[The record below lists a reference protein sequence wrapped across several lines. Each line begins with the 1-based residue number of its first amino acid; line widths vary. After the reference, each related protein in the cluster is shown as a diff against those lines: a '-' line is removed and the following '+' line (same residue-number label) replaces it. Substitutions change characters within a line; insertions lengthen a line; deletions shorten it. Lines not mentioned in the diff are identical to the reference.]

1 MFAEAFRAL
10 SVAERLLDRSISPLI
25 SFSGDIVQPLGS
37 IHLPFTIGTG
47 PYTATITTNFLVV
60 DCPTAYNVI
69 FGRTGINDLKAMVST
84 HMLLMKFPTPHG
96 NGYIRG
102 DQLSARSCYNTSVK
116 QQHLPGPKETLSVH
130 DQVTKTSLDEANL
143 DLPDSNNQPDDPR
156 DDSFT
161 QQAQPAEELEKVPIS
176 RDYPDRMVK
185 IGTTLSPPLRLALI
199 SFLKENTEVFAWSY
213 EDMPGIS
220 PDVICHRLSIDPKIK
235 PVRQKRRS
243 YDAERYEA
251 MKAEVE
257 KLKGIGFVREVNYP
271 TWVANVVLVKK
282 NPTKESLLLQK
293 VLWRMCVDYTDL
305 NKGCPKDSFPLPLI
319 DRLIDSTAGC
329 ELLSFMD
336 AYSGY
341 NQILM
346 NPSDQEHTAFTTDRG
361 LYCYKVMP
369 FGLKNAGATYQRL
382 VNSMFAEKIGK
393 SMEVYVDDMLV
404 KSKHADQHIT
414 NLSETFTILK
424 RYRMRLNPN
433 KCAFGVGSDKFLGFM
448 ISQRGIEAN
457 PEKIKAIIDMKE
469 PVTSKDI
476 QSLTGKVAALTRFIS
491 KATDKCAP
499 FFKALKGSRKY
510 ITWTDECAEAF
521 KNLKEYMSKAPLLSK
536 PEVGDILIIYLSV
549 SASAVSSVLIR
560 KDGNI
565 ERPVYYA
572 SKALQ
577 DAETRYSNIEK
588 LALALVMSARKLR
601 PYFQAHAII
610 VLTNHSL
617 RQILQSPDTSGRMIK
632 WAIALGEFDISYQP
646 KPAEKGQAVA
656 DFIADFTYPVD
667 IASTPEAVA
676 SLPSEAQKVESTTS
690 AWSLYVD
697 GSSNQQGCG
706 AGLVLT
712 TPDKVAMEYALRFKF
727 KASNNEAEYE
737 ALLAG
742 LRLAK
747 HLGVKQIDIFSD
759 SQLVVNQVTNNFD
772 AKDSSM
778 AAYLAQTQL
787 LLKHFHYQITQV
799 PRAANSHADALARL
813 ASAVEDKIGR
823 KIHVEL
829 LATPSTMAA
838 EVCNLQQGD
847 SWITPIYNFLAHG
860 TLPNDK
866 VQAKQIRYKS
876 TRYLIINDQLY
887 KRGFS
892 LPYLRCLTPAEAEI
906 VLREIHE
913 GVCGDHAGSR
923 SLAHKTFRQGYY
935 WPTLHQDAIK
945 VSRSCDKCQRYA
957 TIPHSPPEFLT
968 PMISPW
974 PFAQWGLDLIG
985 PMPAGKGKVC
995 YAVVAVD
1002 YFTKW
1007 AEVEPLATITEAKI
1021 EDFVW
1026 KNILCRFG
1034 IPNAIVTDN
1043 GRQFDNKK
1051 FRLFCSKFNIN
1062 LCFASPAHPQSNGQ
1076 VEAINKIIKRTLK
1089 TSLDKA
1095 KGCWP
1100 EFVPQVLWSYRTS
1113 YRTSTGETP
1122 FSLAFGTEAVV
1133 PVELEQATFRV
1144 QNYIQS
1150 ENDKQL
1156 TLNLDLVEEHR
1167 NQAHLRNVAYKQ
1179 RISNYYD
1186 SRVKPRSFKIGD
1198 WVLKKRLLCDRVPS
1212 EGTLSPNWDGPYE
1225 VIGISRPGSYTLRSS
1240 DGKTLG
1246 HPWNADHLK
1255 YYYK

>member
-1 MFAEAFRAL
+1 
-10 SVAERLLDRSISPLI
+10 
-25 SFSGDIVQPLGS
+25 
-37 IHLPFTIGTG
+37 
-47 PYTATITTNFLVV
+47 
-60 DCPTAYNVI
+60 
-69 FGRTGINDLKAMVST
+69 
-84 HMLLMKFPTPHG
+84 
-96 NGYIRG
+96 
-102 DQLSARSCYNTSVK
+102 
-116 QQHLPGPKETLSVH
+116 
-130 DQVTKTSLDEANL
+130 
-143 DLPDSNNQPDDPR
+143 
-156 DDSFT
+156 
-161 QQAQPAEELEKVPIS
+161 
-176 RDYPDRMVK
+176 
-185 IGTTLSPPLRLALI
+185 
-199 SFLKENTEVFAWSY
+199 
-213 EDMPGIS
+213 
-220 PDVICHRLSIDPKIK
+220 
-235 PVRQKRRS
+235 
-243 YDAERYEA
+243 
-251 MKAEVE
+251 
-257 KLKGIGFVREVNYP
+257 
-271 TWVANVVLVKK
+271 
-282 NPTKESLLLQK
+282 
-293 VLWRMCVDYTDL
+293 
-305 NKGCPKDSFPLPLI
+305 
-319 DRLIDSTAGC
+319 
-329 ELLSFMD
+329 
-336 AYSGY
+336 
-341 NQILM
+341 
-346 NPSDQEHTAFTTDRG
+346 
-361 LYCYKVMP
+361 
-369 FGLKNAGATYQRL
+369 
-382 VNSMFAEKIGK
+382 
-393 SMEVYVDDMLV
+393 
-404 KSKHADQHIT
+404 
-414 NLSETFTILK
+414 
-424 RYRMRLNPN
+424 
-433 KCAFGVGSDKFLGFM
+433 
-448 ISQRGIEAN
+448 
-457 PEKIKAIIDMKE
+457 
-469 PVTSKDI
+469 
-476 QSLTGKVAALTRFIS
+476 
-491 KATDKCAP
+491 
-499 FFKALKGSRKY
+499 
-510 ITWTDECAEAF
+510 
-521 KNLKEYMSKAPLLSK
+521 
-536 PEVGDILIIYLSV
+536 
-549 SASAVSSVLIR
+549 
-560 KDGNI
+560 
-565 ERPVYYA
+565 
-572 SKALQ
+572 
-577 DAETRYSNIEK
+577 
-588 LALALVMSARKLR
+588 
-601 PYFQAHAII
+601 
-610 VLTNHSL
+610 
-617 RQILQSPDTSGRMIK
+617 
-632 WAIALGEFDISYQP
+632 
-646 KPAEKGQAVA
+646 
-656 DFIADFTYPVD
+656 
-667 IASTPEAVA
+667 
-676 SLPSEAQKVESTTS
+676 
-690 AWSLYVD
+690 
-697 GSSNQQGCG
+697 
-706 AGLVLT
+706 
-712 TPDKVAMEYALRFKF
+712 
-727 KASNNEAEYE
+727 
-737 ALLAG
+737 
-742 LRLAK
+742 
-747 HLGVKQIDIFSD
+747 
-759 SQLVVNQVTNNFD
+759 
-772 AKDSSM
+772 
-778 AAYLAQTQL
+778 
-787 LLKHFHYQITQV
+787 
-799 PRAANSHADALARL
+799 
-813 ASAVEDKIGR
+813 
-823 KIHVEL
+823 
-829 LATPSTMAA
+829 MAA

-847 SWITPIYNFLAHG
+847 SWITPIYNFLAPG

-957 TIPHSPPEFLT
+957 TIPHSPPEPLT

-1026 KNILCRFG
+1026 NNILCRFG

-1043 GRQFDNKK
+1043 GRQFDKKK